1 MPILALK
8 ALKNWKGKWKGD
20 EGEGERD
27 PPPEPLVKPLGE
39 PKYKVVLVRDKE
51 CVNLYRDFVMS
62 IELLNK

>member
-8 ALKNWKGKWKGD
+8 TLKKWKGKWKGE

-27 PPPEPLVKPLGE
+27 PPPEPLVKPLAE

-51 CVNLYRDFVMS
+51 SVR
-62 IELLNK
+62 LLSRFY